1 MSEVNQSA
9 NLSSASADNSMSSGF
24 SYLFSNNNIVII
36 ILLVL
41 LILALLGINIFAS
54 LANLVSNILN
64 ALLPALKSILS
75 MIGFTSGEIIKNS
88 ADIVADTAELGIDIA
103 KGTTYSIGDLLINS
117 NKPGIDSSKQISLS
131 QAIGIPSF
139 DSSSKPKP
147 KPVQSSEPIMTPIS
161 SQKSMAGWC
170 YVGDFDKSRGCVKV
184 SEHDKC
190 MSGQVFASQSECL
203 NPSK

>member
-1 MSEVNQSA
+1 MSEVNKSA
-9 NLSSASADNSMSSGF
+9 NLSSTSADNSMSSGF

-88 ADIVADTAELGIDIA
+88 ADIVADTAELGIDIQFLA
-103 KGTTYSIGDLLINS
+103 IVFNNSSFPSINS
-117 NKPGIDSSKQISLS
+117 
-131 QAIGIPSF
+131 
-139 DSSSKPKP
+139 
-147 KPVQSSEPIMTPIS
+147 
-161 SQKSMAGWC
+161 
-170 YVGDFDKSRGCVKV
+170 R
-184 SEHDKC
+184 
-190 MSGQVFASQSECL
+190 
-203 NPSK
+203 

>member
-1 MSEVNQSA
+1 MSEVKQPA
-9 NLSSASADNSMSSGF
+9 NLSSTSTDNPVSSSF
-24 SYLFSNNNIVII
+24 SYLFSNKNIVII

-54 LANLVSNILN
+54 LANVISNILN

-117 NKPGIDSSKQISLS
+117 NKPGIDTSKQVSLS

-139 DSSSKPKP
+139 DSSSKSNP

-161 SQKSMAGWC
+161 SQKAMAGWC
-170 YVGDFDKSRGCVKV
+170 HVGDFEESRGCVKV

-190 MSGQVFASQSECL
+190 ASGQVFASQSECL
-203 NPSK
+203 NPGK